1 MISFTTLLFC
11 IQLKARMLQFEGE
24 VSYIGS
30 NDSFLHVLRCVKTKC
45 FVVWMVGR
53 TMWTLT
59 RQTNVNSANKN
70 LKTRNVRRNNL
81 IKSPWTRNVGI
92 DWLLLFFLYHKNHQ
106 AHSWYIAEVFCNL
119 NVSPFHEDYEFG
131 HHHFPLVNCWMG
143 MRAMDG
149 YVPRMLSEKSSS
161 PMNKPYDLPRYDD
174 HLRIKDYQIQL
185 TWSCHMTH
193 LCLKAYIYIYIHT
206 YVHIILRFF
215 LPPPKPF
222 VL

>member
-1 MISFTTLLFC
+1 MISFTALPFC

-149 YVPRMLSEKSSS
+149 KGAPNAFWKILI
-161 PMNKPYDLPRYDD
+161 PYEQTIWFTP
-174 HLRIKDYQIQL
+174 IWWPSQN
-185 TWSCHMTH
+185 
-193 LCLKAYIYIYIHT
+193 
-206 YVHIILRFF
+206 
-215 LPPPKPF
+215 
-222 VL
+222 